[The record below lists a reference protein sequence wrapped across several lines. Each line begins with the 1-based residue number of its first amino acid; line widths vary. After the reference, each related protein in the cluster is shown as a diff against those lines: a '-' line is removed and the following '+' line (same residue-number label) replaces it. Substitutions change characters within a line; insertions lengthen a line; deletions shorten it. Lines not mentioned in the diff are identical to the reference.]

1 MGPAEPKSGSQS
13 GFSLFHL
20 IVVALLSLLIGAFVS
35 RTGQQVPVQQ
45 VNETVDIGEPI
56 VKSQQQEQPEQT
68 EQTD

>member
-13 GFSLFHL
+13 GFSFFHL

-56 VKSQQQEQPEQT
+56 LKSQQQEQPEQT